1 MINTAYQTAAHRAN
15 VACPVHMTTL
25 LFFQTA
31 SSSEKA
37 ALFPEMLFRHLGQF
51 SKSQVIFVLP
61 ALLGSK
67 LICTNAIRLFTW

>member
-1 MINTAYQTAAHRAN
+1 MINTAHQTAAHRAS

-37 ALFPEMLFRHLGQF
+37 ALFPETLFRHLGHCF
-51 SKSQVIFVLP
+51 PNQVIFVLP
-61 ALLGSK
+61 ALLCSK
-67 LICTNAIRLFTW
+67 LICTSATPLFTW